1 MAIRLET
8 LRRPA
13 DFAILQ
19 QHGSSRAHPLVVV
32 RVVHNGL
39 ERTRYAFSTGRHL
52 GGAVVRNRVRRR
64 LREIVRSLSADI
76 APGWDVLIVARR
88 ACVAASYAALREIV
102 ARLLDRLGVLAAK
115 EGCRE

>member
-13 DFAILQ
+13 DFAALQ

-32 RVVHNGL
+32 RAVRNDL
-39 ERTRYAFSTGRHL
+39 DRTRYAFSTGRHL

-64 LREIVRSLSADI
+64 LREIVRSLSCRVER
-76 APGWDVLIVARR
+76 GWDVLIVARP
-88 ACVAASYAALREIV
+88 AAVAASYASLRDAI
-102 ARLLDRLGVLAAK
+102 ARLLDRLGVLSP
-115 EGCRE
+115 EGCA